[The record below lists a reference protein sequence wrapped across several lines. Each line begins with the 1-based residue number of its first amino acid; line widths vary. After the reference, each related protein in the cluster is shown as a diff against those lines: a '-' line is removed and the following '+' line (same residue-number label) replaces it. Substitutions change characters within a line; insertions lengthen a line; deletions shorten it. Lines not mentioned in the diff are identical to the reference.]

1 MRGAAMAFLF
11 AAALYQPARADVDV
25 ALIVA
30 VDVSQT
36 IDETRYRLQLEG
48 IAGALENP
56 DVIARILGGAHASI
70 QFTMLTWT
78 DRENI
83 VIPWTRISNEIEARE
98 LAAHIRHLPQPPA
111 DFTCLTHM
119 MRKVA
124 DKIATQIPEK
134 ADRVVLDISGDQ
146 RENCNPSEATTTVR
160 DELVGYGVTINGLP
174 ILEGEEGPTLEDWYQ
189 ENVMGGP
196 GSFVLPA
203 HGYEDFGRAITRK
216 FIIEISDASSM
227 ASAAAAHR

>member
-11 AAALYQPARADVDV
+11 ATALYQPARADVDV

-36 IDETRYRLQLEG
+36 IDETRYRLQMEG
-48 IAGALENP
+48 IAAALEDP
-56 DVIARILGGAHASI
+56 DVIGKILGGAHASM

-83 VIPWTRISNEIEARE
+83 IIPWTRIANEAQARE
-98 LAAHIRHLPQPPA
+98 IAARIRHVPQPPA

-134 ADRVVLDISGDQ
+134 ADRIVLDISGDQ
-146 RENCNPSEATTTVR
+146 RENCNPLEATTSVR
-160 DELVGYGVTINGLP
+160 DELVGQGVVINGLP
-174 ILEGEEGPTLEDWYQ
+174 ILEGEEGPTLEDWYR

-203 HGYEDFGRAITRK
+203 HGYEDFGRAIRRK
-216 FIIEISDASSM
+216 FIIEISDASFM